1 MLPMVQPAHLDRT
14 FDYRVPEALDD
25 EARPGVRV
33 RVRFSGRLIDGYVL
47 ERVADTEHQGRLGAI
62 ERVVSPLPVLTG
74 ELAALCEAVAQ
85 RYAGTRAD
93 VLRLAVPPRHARAES
108 AALESLAKRA
118 AARDGHTAGAEV
130 GSGNGLESRKATD
143 ASGVSGDGVSGDEAA
158 GDGAPADDAWDQYV
172 HGAAF
177 VDAARGGRAPRAVW
191 QAMPGE
197 DWAQRIAEA
206 AHATFAGGRSA
217 VIVVADRR
225 DLDRVAAA
233 LRGLCAEDPL
243 ADGAVVELAGGLGP
257 QARYRRWV
265 TALAGPPCIV
275 VGNRSAVFTPVAR
288 LGLVALWDDGD
299 DLLSEPRSPYPHA
312 REVGL
317 LRADA
322 AGAGFLLGG
331 HARTAEA
338 QSLVDHGWAQDL
350 VAPRHRVR
358 SASPL
363 IRALADSEQALARDP
378 AARQARL
385 PAIGFQAA
393 RDALAAGLPVL
404 VQVPRAGYI
413 PVVACAN
420 CREPARCRRCAGPL
434 GLPSPRTGA
443 AAGAEGGGGDD
454 QEAAAPP
461 TCRWCGT
468 PARSH
473 SCTKCGSRA
482 LRAQVTGA
490 QRTAEEFG
498 RAFRGVP
505 VIGSSGSEVRD
516 EVPARAAVVVATVG
530 AEPVAPGGYG
540 AALLLDGWSL
550 LTRADLRAGEEALRR
565 WMAASALVRSAE
577 AGGKVVVV
585 ADAGAEVV
593 QALIRWDPVGQA
605 QLELAGR
612 REVRFPPAVR
622 IAAVDGAP
630 DTLSAFLDLVE
641 LPDGAEPLGPV
652 PLPPGVRLPGG
663 GGRDGAGRGSAR
675 DAPAEPPAD
684 AERMLLRVPRRD
696 GAALSRALAVGQAAF
711 SSHRVQGTVRVQIDP
726 VRVG

>member
-1 MLPMVQPAHLDRT
+1 MVQPPHLDRT
-14 FDYRVPEALDD
+14 FDYRVPETLDG
-25 EARPGVRV
+25 AAQPGVRV
-33 RVRFSGRLIDGYVL
+33 RVRFAGRLIDGYVL
-47 ERVADTEHQGRLGAI
+47 ERVADTAHEGRLGTI
-62 ERVVSPLPVLTG
+62 ERVVSPLPVLPARLS
-74 ELAALCEAVAQ
+74 ELCEAVAR

-108 AALESLAKRA
+108 AALDALAKRA
-118 AARDGHTAGAEV
+118 AARPEQEHAPTGHDPLPPSPEC
-130 GSGNGLESRKATD
+130 
-143 ASGVSGDGVSGDEAA
+143 GDEGWAR
-158 GDGAPADDAWDQYV
+158 YL

-177 VDAARGGRAPRAVW
+177 IDAAHAGRAPRAVW
-191 QAMPGE
+191 QAVPGE
-197 DWAQRIAEA
+197 DWVLRIAEA
-206 AHATFAGGRSA
+206 AHATFTGGRSA
-217 VIVVADRR
+217 VVVVADRR

-233 LRGLCAEDPL
+233 LRGLCAGS
-243 ADGAVVELAGGLGP
+243 AGAASTATGAGGPVVELAGGLGP

-265 TALAGPPCIV
+265 TALASPPCIV
-275 VGNRSAVFTPVAR
+275 VGNRSAVFTPVTR

-312 REVGL
+312 REVAL

-322 AGAGFLLGG
+322 AGSGFLLGG

-350 VAPRHRVR
+350 LAPRNEVR
-358 SASPL
+358 RASPL

-378 AARQARL
+378 AARRARL
-385 PAIGFQAA
+385 PAIGFQVA
-393 RDALAAGLPVL
+393 RDALAAERPVL

-413 PVVACAN
+413 PVVACAQ

-434 GLPSPRTGA
+434 GLPPPRPAATAAGGDGEDA
-443 AAGAEGGGGDD
+443 AAA
-454 QEAAAPP
+454 P

-468 PARSH
+468 AARAH

-505 VIGSSGSEVRD
+505 VIGSSGADVRD
-516 EVPARAAVVVATVG
+516 EVPARAAVIVATVG

-565 WMAASALVRSAE
+565 WMAASALVRNAE

-605 QLELAGR
+605 RLELAGR

-622 IAAVDGAP
+622 IAAVDGTPA
-630 DTLSAFLDLVE
+630 TLAAFLDLVE
-641 LPDGAEPLGPV
+641 LPAGTETLGPV

-663 GGRDGAGRGSAR
+663 GKGGG
-675 DAPAEPPAD
+675 DAVAADEPPAD
-684 AERMLLRVPRRD
+684 AERMLLRVARRE

-711 SSHRVQGTVRVQIDP
+711 SSHRVAGSVRVQIDP

>member
-1 MLPMVQPAHLDRT
+1 MTDATGEAGAGVVLPVARVLPMVQPAHLDRT
-14 FDYRVPEALDD
+14 FDYRVPESLDD
-25 EARPGVRV
+25 AAQPGVRV
-33 RVRFSGRLIDGYVL
+33 RVRFAGRLIDGYVL
-47 ERVADTEHQGRLGAI
+47 ERVADTAHEGRLGTI
-62 ERVVSPLPVLTG
+62 ERVVSPLPVLPPPLA
-74 ELAALCEAVAQ
+74 ELCAAVAR

-93 VLRLAVPPRHARAES
+93 VLRLAVPPRHARAET
-108 AALESLAKRA
+108 AALDALAKR
-118 AARDGHTAGAEV
+118 GAVPAEQREPPAEP
-130 GSGNGLESRKATD
+130 GPGPPTPEC
-143 ASGVSGDGVSGDEAA
+143 GDEGWAR
-158 GDGAPADDAWDQYV
+158 YV

-177 VDAARGGRAPRAVW
+177 LDAAHAGRAPRAVW
-191 QAMPGE
+191 QAVPGE
-197 DWAQRIAEA
+197 DWALRIAEA

-217 VIVVADRR
+217 VVVVADRR

-233 LRGLCAEDPL
+233 LRRLCS
-243 ADGAVVELAGGLGP
+243 GAGGAASSTTAAGSPVVELAGGLGP

-275 VGNRSAVFTPVAR
+275 VGNRSAVFTPVSR

-312 REVGL
+312 REVAL

-338 QSLVDHGWAQDL
+338 QSLVEHGWAQDL
-350 VAPRHRVR
+350 LAPRNAVR
-358 SASPL
+358 RASPL

-378 AARQARL
+378 AARRARL

-393 RDALAAGLPVL
+393 RDALSADQPVL

-413 PVVACAN
+413 PVVACAQ

-434 GLPSPRTGA
+434 GLPPPRPDGA
-443 AAGAEGGGGDD
+443 AGGAGE
-454 QEAAAPP
+454 EAAAPP
-461 TCRWCGT
+461 TCRWCGSA
-468 PARSH
+468 ARAH

-505 VIGSSGSEVRD
+505 VIGSSGADVRD
-516 EVPARAAVVVATVG
+516 EVPARASVVVATVG

-577 AGGKVVVV
+577 TGGKVVVV

-605 QLELAGR
+605 RLELAGR

-630 DTLSAFLDLVE
+630 ATLAAFLDLAA
-641 LPDGAEPLGPV
+641 LPESTETLGPV

-663 GGRDGAGRGSAR
+663 GGREAAAAD
-675 DAPAEPPAD
+675 EPPAD
-684 AERMLLRVPRRD
+684 AERMLLRVARRD

-711 SSHRVQGTVRVQIDP
+711 SSHRVAGTVRVQIDP